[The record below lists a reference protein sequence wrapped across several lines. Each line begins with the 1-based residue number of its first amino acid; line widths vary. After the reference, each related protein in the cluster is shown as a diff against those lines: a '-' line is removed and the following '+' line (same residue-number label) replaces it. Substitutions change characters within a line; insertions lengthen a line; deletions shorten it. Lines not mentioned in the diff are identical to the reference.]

1 METWI
6 RIQWSTATVDL
17 FLDACGKV
25 DGQMRHLVSRV
36 LAMREGIKLLGE
48 TVYGEPGAGGKDLQS
63 VTDNITKVFEDRV
76 EDHSSGTKYEAG
88 YQSSELGKSTEC
100 YSKSDVIEVRPH
112 AAVRNGKSPLI
123 KAVLRHGSDKWYQL
137 ASAMGFSP
145 SQITSFTSDKPNL
158 SDKLLATI
166 HEKLRRIGQE
176 ETEKILVEAIKEIQP
191 PIYEEVCGDIGKEP

>member
-1 METWI
+1 MI
-6 RIQWSTATVDL
+6 VYKHIVHYRSQWPN
-17 FLDACGKV
+17 
-25 DGQMRHLVSRV
+25 
-36 LAMREGIKLLGE
+36 KLITLSLS
-48 TVYGEPGAGGKDLQS
+48 AI
-63 VTDNITKVFEDRV
+63 DNITKVFEDRV